1 MTSTEHI
8 VKSFFQEN
16 ATLETVIHF
25 FKIIFVIY
33 ISYIVLYDN
42 IISPYFYLILGLG
55 NLMNSIK
62 FYYSY
67 KHCGNIDFLY
77 TSYIESAICTILIFV
92 TVILKLFVM

>member
-42 IISPYFYLILGLG
+42 IISPYFYLILGFYK
-55 NLMNSIK
+55 NLNVSK
-62 FYYSY
+62 
-67 KHCGNIDFLY
+67 
-77 TSYIESAICTILIFV
+77 
-92 TVILKLFVM
+92 